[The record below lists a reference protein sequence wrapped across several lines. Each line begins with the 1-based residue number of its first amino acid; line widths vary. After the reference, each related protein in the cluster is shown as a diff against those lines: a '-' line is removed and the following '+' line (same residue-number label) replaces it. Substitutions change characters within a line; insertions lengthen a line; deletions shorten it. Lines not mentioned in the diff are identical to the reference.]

1 MRPDGVSNA
10 RSSSRVHGPW
20 HPSPAQAFGLVAA
33 GSTVSQY
40 GTPAEGGLATDK
52 RWRPSCPTA
61 GALAHGAR
69 LPVSVPACRWTVI
82 SNAFRDPAGKNCVA
96 KCATHFSL
104 IGGKYRSLPREGVA
118 LVQAITILPPKGVS
132 PLRDR
137 GRETGRPSGG
147 FDLEHGASKCR
158 SERRLLFQ
166 PSPGGVPFGLAN
178 PPDRALS
185 PAPPS
190 HGGSYVT
197 PTPWLK

>member
-1 MRPDGVSNA
+1 MTGRPP
-10 RSSSRVHGPW
+10 R
-20 HPSPAQAFGLVAA
+20 
-33 GSTVSQY
+33 
-40 GTPAEGGLATDK
+40 GLATDYGGARHVPPLK
-52 RWRPSCPTA
+52 PSPK
-61 GALAHGAR
+61 GAR
-69 LPVSVPACRWTVI
+69 LPGSAPACRRSVV
-82 SNAFRDPAGKNCVA
+82 SNASSDPACEKCVA
-96 KCATHFSL
+96 KRATHFSL
-104 IGGKYRSLPREGVA
+104 IGGQYRSLPRKGVA

-137 GRETGRPSGG
+137 GRQTGRPSGG

-178 PPDRALS
+178 PPERALS

-197 PTPWLK
+197 PTPWRK